1 MAKNLKVH
9 LKLKGKA
16 LCGAKPQQRKLRF
29 ATDAA
34 AATCGNCLRAART

>member
-1 MAKNLKVH
+1 MKQLKTH

-16 LCGAKPQQRKLRF
+16 MCGAKRKKNALRF
-29 ATDAA
+29 ATATE